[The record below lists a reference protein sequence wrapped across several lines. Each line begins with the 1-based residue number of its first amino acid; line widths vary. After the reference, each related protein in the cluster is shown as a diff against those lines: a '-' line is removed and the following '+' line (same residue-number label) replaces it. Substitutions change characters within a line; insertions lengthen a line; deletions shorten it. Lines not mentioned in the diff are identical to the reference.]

1 MLEVLGALVCIVAM
15 TRGKVAFSLMVLTM
29 YYYTD
34 WFFGINTSNLVF
46 YHNLSDVG
54 NILCLF
60 IVFALNLRKYDN
72 GVRVKGI
79 KKGLAVFAIFFLI
92 GLSVDLAVNHTPLV
106 SVFKAVRNWIPLT
119 LLLVCHKIK
128 PEEGYRYFQYL
139 IILTFCFS
147 VLFIFEYVTNTTF
160 TGARRTSGGER
171 ASLPW
176 PVAVLVFSFFLYS
189 RMGFTR
195 KFRVLF
201 LIVLF
206 LNLVA
211 CGSRSF
217 FISYVVMF
225 LLYYVSGSMT
235 IRKAL
240 LLVVVAIGMIVVFS
254 TDNILN
260 QRFSESKDDIAS
272 VRAGDDEV
280 NGNLSFRL
288 LLTQERLTY
297 ISQSF
302 QYAVF
307 GIGQVEERN
316 LKAQIF
322 SIGLPNKSGGITQLD
337 TGDIAWALAFL
348 RWGIVGTM
356 LYVIAY
362 YLRFVLYFQKR
373 KSLFIARCISFY
385 LIVELFVV
393 SFTYPEITQFFF
405 WIPSI
410 IGLACVGSYIKVN
423 NEE

>member
-1 MLEVLGALVCIVAM
+1 MLELLGVLICVVAM
-15 TRGKVAFSLMVLTM
+15 IRGRLALSLLILTI
-29 YYYTD
+29 YYYTY
-34 WFFGINTSNLVF
+34 WFFGANASTLVF

-72 GVRVKGI
+72 GVKVVGI
-79 KKGLAVFAIFFLI
+79 KNGLAVFAIFFLI
-92 GLSVDLAVNHTPLV
+92 GLLIDLTINHTPFV

-128 PEEGYRYFQYL
+128 PEEAYRYFQYL

-147 VLFIFEYVTNTTF
+147 ALFLFEYITDTTF
-160 TGARRTSGGER
+160 TGARRTRGGER

-176 PVAVLVFSFFLYS
+176 PVAVLAFSFFLYS

-195 KFRVLF
+195 KFRILF

-206 LNLVA
+206 LNLIV

-225 LLYYVSGSMT
+225 FLYYASTSMT
-235 IRKAL
+235 IKKAL
-240 LLVVVAIGMIVVFS
+240 LLVVFAIGMVAVFS
-254 TDNILN
+254 TDNILS

-297 ISQSF
+297 ISQSV

-316 LKAQIF
+316 LETQIF
-322 SIGLPNKSGGITQLD
+322 SIGLPNESGGITQLD

-362 YLRFVLYFQKR
+362 YLRFVLYFQRR
-373 KSLFIARCISFY
+373 KPQFMARCFSFY
-385 LIVELFVV
+385 LIVELFFV

-405 WIPSI
+405 WIPPI
-410 IGLACVGSYIKVN
+410 IGLACVDSEVKV
-423 NEE
+423 

>member
-29 YYYTD
+29 YYYTN
-34 WFFGINTSNLVF
+34 WFFGVNTSNLVF

-54 NILCLF
+54 NTLCLF
-60 IVFALNLRKYDN
+60 IVFALGLRKYDN

-79 KKGLAVFAIFFLI
+79 KKGLAVFAIFFLLGI
-92 GLSVDLAVNHTPLV
+92 VVDLAVNHTPFV
-106 SVFKAVRNWIPLT
+106 SVFKAVRSWIPLT

-147 VLFIFEYVTNTTF
+147 ALFIFEYITDTTL
-160 TGARRTSGGER
+160 TGAVRTRGGER

-176 PVAVLVFSFFLYS
+176 PVAVLVFSFFLYG

-235 IRKAL
+235 IKKAL
-240 LLVVVAIGMIVVFS
+240 LLVVVAIGMVAVFS
-254 TDNILN
+254 TDNILSK
-260 QRFSESKDDIAS
+260 RFSESKDDIAS
-272 VRAGDDEV
+272 IRSGDDEV

-288 LLTQERLTY
+288 LLTQERLAY
-297 ISQSF
+297 VSQSV
-302 QYAVF
+302 QYAAF

-316 LKAQIF
+316 LKTQIF
-322 SIGLPNKSGGITQLD
+322 SIGLPNESGGVTQLD
-337 TGDIAWALAFL
+337 TGDIAWAIAFL
-348 RWGIVGTM
+348 RWGIVGTI

-362 YLRFVLYFQKR
+362 YLRFVLYFQRR
-373 KSLFIARCISFY
+373 KSQFMARCLSFY
-385 LIVELFVV
+385 LIVELFFV
-393 SFTYPEITQFFF
+393 SFTYPEITQSFF
-405 WIPSI
+405 WIPPI
-410 IGLACVGSYIKVN
+410 IGLACVDSEVKV
-423 NEE
+423 

>member
-1 MLEVLGALVCIVAM
+1 MLEVLGALVCILAIM
-15 TRGKVAFSLMVLTM
+15 RGKVAFSLMVLTM
-29 YYYTD
+29 YYYTN
-34 WFFGINTSNLVF
+34 WFFGVNTSNLVF

-60 IVFALNLRKYDN
+60 IVFALCLRKYDN
-72 GVRVKGI
+72 GVRVRGI
-79 KKGLAVFAIFFLI
+79 KKGLAAFAIFFLI
-92 GLSVDLAVNHTPLV
+92 GLLIDLTVNHTPFV

-119 LLLVCHKIK
+119 LLLVSHKIK

-147 VLFIFEYVTNTTF
+147 VLFIFEYLTDTTF
-160 TGARRTSGGER
+160 TGARRTSGGMR

-176 PVAVLVFSFFLYS
+176 PVAVLAFSFFLYS

-195 KFRVLF
+195 KFRILF

-206 LNLVA
+206 LNLIV

-225 LLYYVSGSMT
+225 FLYYASTSMT
-235 IRKAL
+235 IKKAL
-240 LLVVVAIGMIVVFS
+240 LLVVFAIGMVAVFS
-254 TDNILN
+254 TDNILS

-297 ISQSF
+297 ISQSV

-316 LKAQIF
+316 LETQIF
-322 SIGLPNKSGGITQLD
+322 SIGLPNESGGITQLD

-348 RWGIVGTM
+348 RWGIVGTV

-362 YLRFVLYFQKR
+362 YLRFVLYFQRR
-373 KSLFIARCISFY
+373 KSHFMARCFSFY
-385 LIVELFVV
+385 LIVELFFV
-393 SFTYPEITQFFF
+393 SFTYPEITQFYF
-405 WIPSI
+405 WIPPI
-410 IGLACVGSYIKVN
+410 IGLACVDFDVKV
-423 NEE
+423 